1 MSGAAAVPS
10 ARGVALVSQRLDN
23 LHGSKGGCGGISGY
37 YLKLLFASGFG
48 WAMDSMDTFLFTYC
62 LKPIKD
68 EFQNEYNRTFS
79 PHELGILGSSVFAG
93 SFVGAFLF
101 GCLADQ
107 FGRRP
112 VFLWTMVVF
121 LAGMVMCGLADS
133 YGMLLTFRFVT
144 GIGLGGEL
152 PVASTLVQELSPK
165 AIRGRMVV
173 LLDGFWPVGCMF
185 AVALAFE
192 LIKVITWRQV
202 FFVST
207 APVLIAIILRVMI
220 PESPKWLASVGRNQD
235 ANRIIQDIEI
245 AHGVYSYTAKLD
257 PHVDDPT
264 ANVFSYRHLSTYQRV
279 ALLFRGE
286 YLKRTVVLWI
296 VWFGIAFA
304 YYAIYVWL
312 PVIVSS
318 RPGAFNIYGT
328 STSLFVIL
336 AWQIPGYFSAAYIV
350 EKIGRKLTLVLFL
363 FCSFASALIFGYV
376 EPTEV
381 NLMCAGSFM
390 SFSMLGAWGALYAYT
405 PENYPTNIRAMGA
418 AYPSGFSR
426 ISAIAGTYVIPL
438 LHEAGWSPESVM
450 WLNGTILMVCCV
462 ILFLFGY
469 ETRGKDIDDVLGMG
483 NPAELHSGLSDLL
496 SPYPDLLE

>member
-1 MSGAAAVPS
+1 MSGTMVPS
-10 ARGVALVSQRLDN
+10 ARGVALVSQRLDS
-23 LHGSKGGCGGISGY
+23 LHGAKRGCGGLSGY
-37 YLKLLFASGFG
+37 YLKLLFAAGFG

-62 LKPIKD
+62 MKHITM
-68 EFQNEYNRTFS
+68 EFKAKGRDFTS
-79 PHELGILGSSVFAG
+79 HEQAILGSSVFAG

-101 GCLADQ
+101 GSLADR

-121 LAGMVMCGLADS
+121 LTGMVMCGLADS

-144 GIGLGGEL
+144 GVGLGGEL

-165 AIRGRMVV
+165 AIRGRVIV
-173 LLDGFWPVGCMF
+173 LLDGFWPVGCLL
-185 AVALAFE
+185 AVAFAFE
-192 LIKVITWRQV
+192 LIKYLTWRHV

-207 APVLIAIILRVMI
+207 APVVIAIILRVMV
-220 PESPKWLASVGRNQD
+220 PESPKWLASVGKNHD
-235 ANRIIQDIEI
+235 ANRIVQDIEI

-257 PHVDDPT
+257 AHVDDPT
-264 ANVFSYRHLSTYQRV
+264 ANVFSYRHLSTVQRV

-296 VWFGIAFA
+296 VWFGIAFV

-312 PVIVSS
+312 PKIVSTK
-318 RPGAFNIYGT
+318 PGAFDIYGT
-328 STSLFVIL
+328 PASMYVIL
-336 AWQIPGYFSAAYIV
+336 VFQIPGYFSAAYVV

-363 FCSFASALIFGYV
+363 FCSFGSALLFGYV
-376 EPTEV
+376 DPTEV
-381 NLMCAGSFM
+381 NLMTTGSFM

-418 AYPSGFSR
+418 SYPSGFSR
-426 ISAIAGTYVIPL
+426 ISAIAGTYVMPML
-438 LHEAGWSPESVM
+438 VEAKWSTESIM
-450 WLNGTILMVCCV
+450 WLNGAILIACCV
-462 ILFLFGY
+462 ILFVFGY
-469 ETRGKDIDDVLGMG
+469 ETRGKDIDDVLGVG
-483 NPAELHSGLSDLL
+483 EPVVDLPSSLSDLL